1 MSKLVK
7 PSKLLVAH
15 ITFDPDMPDIK
26 SAFPAE
32 HFLET
37 DDTTGFCGWRN
48 VYWRDDFVALCA
60 KWQTKAIPS
69 GAVEAQA
76 QRLFK
81 DGTHA
86 TLTKKE
92 LRALAKDMIS
102 QRTPFSVSEKHLC
115 LIRESDHEWF
125 VVGINMAW
133 PVFNALMGLIRYRRT
148 TDTPRHSSILSV
160 MPADNGGVIYAN
172 NSELGY
178 SAEFHPTPVAK
189 WVDKPTGLTLVCR
202 SGGVKLSSHDIRL
215 ALRSTRAECVE
226 ANYIVGNCELTIGLN
241 NVVGYQSLID
251 DLPFDFSQW
260 AQDGGEA
267 AGNAQHWRTMLYDV
281 CTALFALTGNLT
293 REE

>member
-7 PSKLLVAH
+7 PSKLLVAR

-92 LRALAKDMIS
+92 LREVAKDMIER
-102 QRTPFSVSEKHLC
+102 RTPFAIAEKYLC
-115 LIRESDHEWF
+115 LIRESAHQWF
-125 VVGINMAW
+125 VVGINMTEY
-133 PVFNALMGLIRYRRT
+133 VFNSLVGNIRYRYET
-148 TDTPRHSSILSV
+148 AMANPSTILAV
-160 MPADNGGVIYAN
+160 MPYDNDSVVYAN
-172 NSELGY
+172 NPLFGY
-178 SAEFHPTPVAK
+178 SAEFHPTQVAK
-189 WVDKPTGLTLVCR
+189 WTSPTTNLTLVCR
-202 SGGVKLSSHDIRL
+202 SSGPKLSFDNITD
-215 ALRSTRAECVE
+215 ALCAGDGRCIE
-226 ANYIVGNCELTIGLN
+226 AAFIIGNCELTIGMR
-241 NVVGYQSLID
+241 NVVGYQSLIE

-267 AGNAQHWRTMLYDV
+267 AGNAKHWRTMLYDV
-281 CTALFALTGNLT
+281 CTALFALMGYLT

>member
-7 PSKLLVAH
+7 PSKLLVAR
-15 ITFDPDMPDIK
+15 ITFDPDMRDIK
-26 SAFPAE
+26 DAFPAE

-37 DDTTGFCGWRN
+37 EDTKGFCGWRSA
-48 VYWRDDFVALCA
+48 YWQDDFAVLCA
-60 KWQTKAIPS
+60 KWQTKSIPS

-92 LRALAKDMIS
+92 LREVAKDMIER
-102 QRTPFSVSEKHLC
+102 RTPYAIAEKHLC
-115 LIRESDHEWF
+115 LIRESAHQWF
-125 VVGINMAW
+125 AVGINMTEY
-133 PVFNALMGLIRYRRT
+133 VFNSLVGNIRYRYET
-148 TDTPRHSSILSV
+148 AMSNPSTILAV
-160 MPADNGGVIYAN
+160 MPYDNDNVVYAN
-172 NSELGY
+172 SPVFGY
-178 SAEFHPTPVAK
+178 SAEFHPTKVAK
-189 WVDKPTGLTLVCR
+189 WYSPTTALTLVCR
-202 SGGVKLSSHDIRL
+202 GHCPKLSLDNIAD
-215 ALRSTRAECVE
+215 ALCAGDGRCIE

-281 CTALFALTGNLT
+281 CTALFALMGYLT